1 MSNMEEETVKI
12 PKKPHKVI
20 LENKRR
26 AVITGVEDIDS
37 FNECE
42 IIFLSSEGMITIGG
56 EDLHISKLNLE
67 DGQLIIDGIIDS
79 LDYADHDELR
89 RKKGFFKK

>member
-1 MSNMEEETVKI
+1 MPIEEEILRV

-20 LENKRR
+20 LENKKR
-26 AVITGVEDIDS
+26 AIITGVEDVDS
-37 FNECE
+37 FNENE

-56 EDLHISKLNLE
+56 EDLHISKLNLD
-67 DGQLIIDGIIDS
+67 DGQLIIDGIVES

-89 RKKGFFKK
+89 HKKGFFKK